1 MSALGTSQQARVRSS
16 RRVPVLHI
24 VVAVVI
30 AVLLLFLW
38 MHFILAMQIEATGR
52 QIQEERV
59 VLERLERQNAALG
72 RRIAEGS
79 SQNLLTRRAQDM
91 DYELRTPHYLL
102 LARPLLD
109 PANGNLE
116 EDTGRSASTGDAE
129 SSSPHGL
136 PFLDVVAAAFSTP

>member
-1 MSALGTSQQARVRSS
+1 MSTLGTPQQARVRSS

-24 VVAVVI
+24 IIAVVI

-59 VLERLERQNAALG
+59 VLERFERQNAALG
-72 RRIAEGS
+72 RRIAESS
-79 SQNLLTRRAQDM
+79 SQDLLTRRAQDM
-91 DYELRTPHYLL
+91 DYELRTPHYLF

-109 PANGNLE
+109 PANGSLE
-116 EDTGRSASTGDAE
+116 EGTGQSATTGDVE
-129 SSSPHGL
+129 SSSPYAL